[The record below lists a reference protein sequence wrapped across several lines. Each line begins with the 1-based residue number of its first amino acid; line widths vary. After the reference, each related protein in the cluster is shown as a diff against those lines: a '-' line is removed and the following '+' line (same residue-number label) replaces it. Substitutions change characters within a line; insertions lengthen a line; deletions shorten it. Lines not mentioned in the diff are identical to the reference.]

1 INPEGRVPATGSR
14 VAASAGGRPATGSP
28 RRRGHDR
35 PDDPQVPARRPAAE
49 QALRADVAEPA
60 AVEAMRAHR
69 RCGLTTPAFPGL
81 PPGETAICHVTGY
94 GLDPDALVR
103 YPVLRCVNE
112 ARP

>member
-1 INPEGRVPATGSR
+1 MIPRFPPGDPLQSRLSGRTSP
-14 VAASAGGRPATGSP
+14 SP
-28 RRRGHDR
+28 RRW
-35 PDDPQVPARRPAAE
+35 
-49 QALRADVAEPA
+49 
-60 AVEAMRAHR
+60 R

>member
-1 INPEGRVPATGSR
+1 
-14 VAASAGGRPATGSP
+14 
-28 RRRGHDR
+28 
-35 PDDPQVPARRPAAE
+35 
-49 QALRADVAEPA
+49 
-60 AVEAMRAHR
+60 VEAMRAHR